1 MLIFHLIPNNKIH
14 VQNVD
19 NKLTA
24 LQMRHLQAEYL
35 WGYEA
40 ERREKTET
48 MGQEVM
54 KLKKNF
60 EKRVSSGVTELE
72 ALSAY
77 LK

>member
-1 MLIFHLIPNNKIH
+1 
-14 VQNVD
+14 VD

-40 ERREKTET
+40 ERRDKTET
-48 MGQEVM
+48 MGLEVT

-60 EKRVSSGVTELE
+60 ERRVDVGIAELE